1 MPTEWSLPGAI
12 DAVRGKHVQLIAV
25 AVRDEILTEV
35 AQRPRRAAGARRAA
49 VRCARMTSVTMTREF
64 DLLDGGWY
72 ASNPHDDWAWM
83 REHAPAY
90 RDPKNMVWALT
101 RYDDVLA
108 AEKDPETFSSHRA
121 PRPHGDHLP
130 MMISMDAPEH
140 SRRRKLVSRGFTPRR
155 VRDHEATIRRICTH
169 IIDRV
174 AAKGEC
180 DFVWD
185 IAAPLPLLLIADM
198 LGFPPDAY
206 DNLLRWSDDLIRAT
220 TIDPPPEVAQ
230 AGLEAMLEFREFQ
243 LGVIADRRAR
253 PAQDDLVSILCYADI
268 DGERLDD
275 ESIIN
280 ESLLILIGGDE
291 TSRHVMTDG
300 MLALLEHPDQH
311 AILRDDPDA
320 IEIGVEEL
328 LRWVSPIK
336 NMSRTVT
343 REYEMHGQTMHEGD
357 QVMLMYPSAN
367 RDSAVF
373 DDPDRFDVRRDP
385 NPHLAFGFGPHF
397 CMGASLA
404 RLELKVMFGELLR
417 RLPDLHLAGEPF
429 PRRSSNFIS
438 GPEAMPV
445 AFTPA

>member
-1 MPTEWSLPGAI
+1 
-12 DAVRGKHVQLIAV
+12 
-25 AVRDEILTEV
+25 
-35 AQRPRRAAGARRAA
+35 
-49 VRCARMTSVTMTREF
+49 MTREF
-64 DLLDGGWY
+64 DLLDGHWY
-72 ASNPHDDWAWM
+72 AQQPYDDWAWM

-90 RDPKNMVWALT
+90 WDAKNKVWALT
-101 RYDDVLA
+101 RYHDVLA
-108 AEKDPETFSSHRA
+108 VEKDPATFSSFTA
-121 PRPHGDHLP
+121 PRPHGYHLP

-140 SRRRKLVSRGFTPRR
+140 SHRRKLVSRGFTPRR
-155 VRDHEATIRRICTH
+155 VRDHEATIRRICTD
-169 IIDRV
+169 IIDKV
-174 AAKGEC
+174 APKGEC

-198 LGFPPDAY
+198 LGFPPESY
-206 DNLLRWSDDLIRAT
+206 DDLLRWSDDLIRAT
-220 TIDPPPEVAQ
+220 TIDPTPEVEQ
-230 AGLEAMLEFREFQ
+230 AGLDAMLGFREFQ

-253 PAQDDLVSILCYADI
+253 PQEDLVTVLCEAEI

-275 ESIIN
+275 ESIIQ

-300 MLALLEHPDQH
+300 MLTLLAHPDQM
-311 AILRDDPDA
+311 AVLRDDPSA
-320 IEIGVEEL
+320 MEVGVEEL

-343 REYEMHGQTMHEGD
+343 REIAMHGQTMHEGD
-357 QVMLMYPSAN
+357 QVILMYPSAN
-367 RDSAVF
+367 RDSTVF

-404 RLELKVMFGELLR
+404 RLELKVMFTELLH

-438 GPEAMPV
+438 GPETMPV
-445 AFTPA
+445 AFTPV

>member
-1 MPTEWSLPGAI
+1 
-12 DAVRGKHVQLIAV
+12 
-25 AVRDEILTEV
+25 
-35 AQRPRRAAGARRAA
+35 
-49 VRCARMTSVTMTREF
+49 MTREL
-64 DLLDGGWY
+64 DLLDGRWY
-72 ASNPHDDWAWM
+72 AGQPFADWAWM

-90 RDPKNMVWALT
+90 FDAKNEIWALT

-108 AEKDPETFSSHRA
+108 VEKDPVAFSSYRA

-130 MMISMDAPEH
+130 MIISMDGQEH
-140 SRRRKLVSRGFTPRR
+140 TRRRQLVSRGFTPRR
-155 VRDHEATIRRICTH
+155 VRDHEATVRRICKE

-174 AAKGEC
+174 APKGEC

-198 LGFPPDAY
+198 LGFPPESY
-206 DNLLRWSDDLIRAT
+206 DDLLHWSDDLIRGTTAGDPEAT
-220 TIDPPPEVAQ
+220 LTAAH
-230 AGLEAMLEFREFQ
+230 AGLAFREFQ
-243 LGVIADRRAR
+243 LGVIADRRSK
-253 PAQDDLVSILCYADI
+253 PPQDDLVSILCYAEI

-275 ESIIN
+275 ESIIQ

-300 MLALLEHPDQH
+300 MLALLEWPDQR
-311 AILRDDPDA
+311 AILRGDPSR

-343 REYEMHGQTMHEGD
+343 RDVELHGETMREGA
-357 QVMLMYPSAN
+357 QVILVYPAAN
-367 RDSAVF
+367 RDPAVF
-373 DDPDRFDVRRDP
+373 ADPDRLDVRRDP

-404 RLELKVMFGELLR
+404 RMELRVMFSELLR
-417 RLPDLHLAGEPF
+417 RLPDLHLAGEPR

-438 GPEAMPV
+438 GPEVMPV

>member
-1 MPTEWSLPGAI
+1 
-12 DAVRGKHVQLIAV
+12 
-25 AVRDEILTEV
+25 
-35 AQRPRRAAGARRAA
+35 
-49 VRCARMTSVTMTREF
+49 MTKTL
-64 DLLDGGWY
+64 DLLDGSWY
-72 ASNPHDDWAWM
+72 ASDPHDDWAWM

-90 RDPKNMVWALT
+90 WDARNNVWALT
-101 RYDDVLA
+101 RYHDVLRV
-108 AEKDPETFSSHRA
+108 EKDPKTFSSHRA

-130 MMISMDAPEH
+130 MMISMDDPEH

-155 VRDHEATIRRICTH
+155 VRDHERTIRRICTE

-174 AAKGEC
+174 APKGAC

-206 DNLLRWSDDLIRAT
+206 DDLLRWSDDLIRAT
-220 TIDPPPEVAQ
+220 TVDPSPEVAQ
-230 AGLEAMLEFREFQ
+230 AGFDAMLEFREFQ
-243 LGVIADRRAR
+243 IGVIADRRSK
-253 PAQDDLVSILCYADI
+253 PPQDDLVSILCYSEI

-275 ESIIN
+275 ESIIS

-300 MLALLEHPDQH
+300 MLALLAHPDQL
-311 AILRDDPDA
+311 AILRDDPST
-320 IEIGVEEL
+320 IEVGVEEL

-336 NMSRTVT
+336 NMARTVT
-343 REYEMHGQTMHEGD
+343 REVELHGETLRAGA
-357 QVMLMYPSAN
+357 QVMLMYPAAN
-367 RDSAVF
+367 RDPEVF
-373 DDPDRFDVRRDP
+373 DDPARFDVRRNP

-417 RLPDLHLAGEPF
+417 RLPDLHLAGDPL
-429 PRRSSNFIS
+429 PRRESNFIS
-438 GPEAMPV
+438 GPEAMPI

>member
-1 MPTEWSLPGAI
+1 VHAI
-12 DAVRGKHVQLIAV
+12 VPVSTSDQEGSAAMR
-25 AVRDEILTEV
+25 REI
-35 AQRPRRAAGARRAA
+35 
-49 VRCARMTSVTMTREF
+49 

-72 ASNPHDDWAWM
+72 AGQPFDDWAWM
-83 REHAPAY
+83 RVHAPAY
-90 RDPKNMVWALT
+90 WDAKNEVWALT
-101 RYDDVLA
+101 RHADVLTV
-108 AEKDPETFSSHRA
+108 EKDAATFSSQRA

-130 MMISMDAPEH
+130 MMISMDDPEH

-155 VRDHEATIRRICTH
+155 VRDHEATIRRICTE
-169 IIDRV
+169 IIDQV
-174 AAKGEC
+174 APRGEC

-198 LGFPPDAY
+198 LGFPPESY
-206 DNLLRWSDDLIRAT
+206 DDLLRAT
-220 TIDPPPEVAQ
+220 TAFPPPDVA
-230 AGLEAMLEFREFQ
+230 AKALDAMLGFRELQ
-243 LGVIADRRAR
+243 LEVIADRRSK
-253 PAQDDLVSILCYADI
+253 PPQPDLVSILCHSEI

-300 MLALLEHPDQH
+300 MLALLEHPGELE
-311 AILRDDPDA
+311 ILRSDPEVMEHA
-320 IEIGVEEL
+320 VEEL

-336 NMSRTVT
+336 NMARTVT
-343 REYEMHGQTMHEGD
+343 ADVELHGETLRAGD
-357 QVMLMYPSAN
+357 QVVLMYPAAN
-367 RDSAVF
+367 RDPRAF
-373 DDPDRFDVRRDP
+373 EEPERFDVRRYP

-404 RLELKVMFGELLR
+404 RLELNVMFSELLA
-417 RLPDLHLAGEPF
+417 RLPDLHLAGEPM

-445 AFTPA
+445 AFTRA

>member
-1 MPTEWSLPGAI
+1 VT
-12 DAVRGKHVQLIAV
+12 
-25 AVRDEILTEV
+25 RD
-35 AQRPRRAAGARRAA
+35 
-49 VRCARMTSVTMTREF
+49 F
-64 DLLDGGWY
+64 DLLDGRWY
-72 ASNPHDDWAWM
+72 ASQPFDDWAWM

-90 RDPKNMVWALT
+90 WDAKNEVWALT

-108 AEKDPETFSSHRA
+108 VEKDPATFSSRRA

-130 MMISMDAPEH
+130 MMISMDDPEH
-140 SRRRKLVSRGFTPRR
+140 TRRRKLVSRGFTPRR
-155 VRDHEATIRRICTH
+155 VRDHETTIRRICSE

-174 AAKGEC
+174 APKGSC

-206 DNLLRWSDDLIRAT
+206 DDLLRWSDDMIRGT
-220 TIDPPPEVAQ
+220 TIGDPEVVEAALL
-230 AGLEAMLEFREFQ
+230 AGMAFREFQ
-243 LGVIADRRAR
+243 LGVIADRRSK
-253 PAQDDLVSILCYADI
+253 PPQDDLVSILCYAEI
-268 DGERLDD
+268 DGEQLDD
-275 ESIIN
+275 ESIIQ

-300 MLALLEHPDQH
+300 VLALLEQPEQM
-311 AILRDDPDA
+311 ALLRDNPA
-320 IEIGVEEL
+320 GIEVGVEEL

-336 NMSRTVT
+336 NMARTVT
-343 REYEMHGQTMHEGD
+343 RDIELHGESLRAGD
-357 QVMLMYPSAN
+357 QVILMYPAAN
-367 RDSAVF
+367 RDPAVF
-373 DDPDRFDVRRDP
+373 DEPERFDVRREP

-404 RLELKVMFGELLR
+404 RLELRVMFSELLA
-417 RLPDLHLAGEPF
+417 RLPDLHLAGDPL